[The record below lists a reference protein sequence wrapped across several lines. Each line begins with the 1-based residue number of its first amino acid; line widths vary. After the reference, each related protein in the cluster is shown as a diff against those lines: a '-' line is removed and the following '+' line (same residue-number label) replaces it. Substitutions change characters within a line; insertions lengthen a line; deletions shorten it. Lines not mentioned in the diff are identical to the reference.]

1 MYRGDMV
8 SPLLVTPVGRADRGR
23 GEGSRQGR
31 GDSQNA
37 MGRDETGREMSSR
50 HRRFHVT
57 FLEYM
62 RRPKRFQVLTKS
74 CVGAVEV
81 GGFGL

>member
-23 GEGSRQGR
+23 GEGR

-37 MGRDETGREMSSR
+37 MGRDEMGR
-50 HRRFHVT
+50 
-57 FLEYM
+57 
-62 RRPKRFQVLTKS
+62 
-74 CVGAVEV
+74 
-81 GGFGL
+81 

>member
-23 GEGSRQGR
+23 GEGR

-57 FLEYM
+57 FPEYM